1 MAGPTVIDP
10 QRARTP
16 QFTTRTGE
24 DTQVAL
30 GIMRVVHSEPL
41 SSAFARLISGR
52 LQAADKVPL
61 AHFFEEVSVLRN
73 HGHIADDLL
82 FDMFALD
89 PYWDALKTEIEAVR
103 KRTKN
108 PKFAENF
115 EIAAKVARDYRRAS
129 PTKLS

>member
-1 MAGPTVIDP
+1 MAGPAVIDP

-30 GIMRVVHSEPL
+30 GIMRVLHSEPL
-41 SSAFARLISGR
+41 SGSFARLISGR
-52 LQAADKVPL
+52 LQAADRVSL
-61 AHFFEEVSVLRN
+61 AHFFEEVSVLRD

-89 PYWDALKTEIEAVR
+89 LYWEQLKGEIEAVR
-103 KRTKN
+103 KRTSN
-108 PKFAENF
+108 PKVCENF
-115 EIAAKVARDYRRAS
+115 EITARLAREYRGAS
-129 PTKLS
+129 PKKLT

>member
-10 QRARTP
+10 QRSRTP

-30 GIMRVVHSEPL
+30 GVMRVLHSEPL
-41 SSAFARLISGR
+41 SSAFARLVSGK
-52 LQAADKVPL
+52 LQAADRVTL
-61 AHFFEEVSVLRN
+61 AHFFEETSVLRA

-82 FDMFALD
+82 FDMFAFDL
-89 PYWDALKTEIEAVR
+89 YWDQLKTEIDAVR

-108 PKFAENF
+108 PKFCENF
-115 EIAAKVARDYRRAS
+115 EIAARLAKEYRGAS
-129 PTKLS
+129 PRKLS

>member
-10 QRARTP
+10 QKARSP
-16 QFTTRTGE
+16 QFTSRTGE

-30 GIMRVVHSEPL
+30 GLMRTVHSEPL
-41 SSAFARLISGR
+41 ASAFARLVSG
-52 LQAADKVPL
+52 QPAAADRVPL
-61 AHFFEEVSVLRN
+61 AHFCEEACVLRA

-82 FDMFALD
+82 FDMFAID
-89 PYWDALKTEIEAVR
+89 QYWEALRPEVEAIR
-103 KRTKN
+103 KRTNN

-115 EIAAKVARDYRRAS
+115 ELGARLAREYRGAN